1 MTGSGQVVRFVVL
14 ASFFA
19 LPASRAIAAEDA
31 APALEVVKLKPAA
44 TAEKLTPVDQE
55 VDQTL
60 ARISDKE
67 TDEISDKSDFDRL
80 IELEK
85 AAVPRLSAVLTNP
98 NAQYDH
104 RWVSARALGKIGGK
118 DAIKTLRGTLAKDK
132 FSMMRLAAIQ
142 GLKDAND
149 AGSYDAFVIA
159 LSDDAMVVRSGAADA
174 LGALGDKRAV
184 APLIAALNREDNFY
198 RGRSLWVR
206 RHIVSALGRLD
217 SRSAVATLI
226 QTLDDADRSVGT
238 AAVTSLE
245 LVTKVSFRVP
255 AANQQEWLSRTT
267 PKWKSWWEENKK
279 DYL

>member
-1 MTGSGQVVRFVVL
+1 MTRSGRVVRFVVL

-19 LPASRAIAAEDA
+19 LPGGRAFAEES

-55 VDQTL
+55 VDQVL
-60 ARISDKE
+60 ARIADKE
-67 TDEISDKSDFDRL
+67 TDEISDKTDFDRL

-85 AAVPRLSAVLTNP
+85 AAVPRLSAVLANA
-98 NAQYDH
+98 NAQYDQ
-104 RWVSARALGKIGGK
+104 RWVSARALGRIGGK
-118 DAIKTLRGTLAKDK
+118 DSIKALRGTLTKDK

-142 GLKDAND
+142 GLKDSND
-149 AGSYDAFVIA
+149 AGSFDALVTA

-174 LGALGDKRAV
+174 LGALGDARAV

-206 RHIVSALGRLD
+206 RHIVAALGRID

-226 QTLDDADRSVGT
+226 ETLDDADRSVGT

-255 AANQQEWLSRTT
+255 AANQQEWLARTA
-267 PKWKSWWEENKK
+267 PKWKTWWEENKK

>member
-1 MTGSGQVVRFVVL
+1 MTGSGRVVRFVVL

-19 LPASRAIAAEDA
+19 LPASQAIAAEAA

-55 VDQTL
+55 VDQVL
-60 ARISDKE
+60 ARIADKE
-67 TDEISDKSDFDRL
+67 TDEISDKTDFDRL

-85 AAVPRLSAVLTNP
+85 AAVPRLSAILKNP
-98 NAQYDH
+98 NGQYDQ
-104 RWVSARALGKIGGK
+104 RWVSARALGRIGGK
-118 DAIKTLRGTLAKDK
+118 DSIKTLRSTLAEDK

-142 GLKDAND
+142 GLKDSND
-149 AGSYDAFVIA
+149 AGSFDAFVTA
-159 LSDDAMVVRSGAADA
+159 LNDDAMVVRSGAADA
-174 LGALGDKRAV
+174 LGALGDPRAV

-206 RHIVSALGRLD
+206 RHIVSALGRID

-255 AANQQEWLSRTT
+255 AANQQEWLARTA